1 MIAFDQTFSFSR
13 DEEKSILVHNGSY
26 VEYDEGDVVIEEG
39 SRTKAIYLI
48 SRGEIQLG
56 AD

>member
-1 MIAFDQTFSFSR
+1 MIAFGQTFSFSR

-26 VEYDEGDVVIEEG
+26 VKYDEGDVVIKEG
-39 SRTKAIYLI
+39 SRAKAIYLI

-56 AD
+56 AN